1 MCGGG
6 SKKSSAPKPKPTAK
20 KPIYL
25 DDDSKIKKTSR
36 GGSGIRTSSERG
48 ARRGTGLSGFLN
60 MLISGVNAGGSG
72 RTGVNVPRDKG
83 K

>member
-6 SKKSSAPKPKPTAK
+6 GSKPKASKPKAPAK

-25 DDDSKIKKTSR
+25 NEDSKIQKTSR

-48 ARRGTGLSGFLN
+48 ARRGTGIAGFLN